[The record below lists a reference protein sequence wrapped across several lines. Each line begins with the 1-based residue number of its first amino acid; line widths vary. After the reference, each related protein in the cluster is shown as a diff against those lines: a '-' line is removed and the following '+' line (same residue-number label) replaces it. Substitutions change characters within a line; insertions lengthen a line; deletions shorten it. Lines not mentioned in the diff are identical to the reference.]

1 MRIRTAVA
9 ALSLAAVG
17 TLAPAGIAHADDD
30 WHVQVTRPA
39 PQGPGNWSN
48 TGSVDVS
55 SDDSRGL
62 CLSDLYC

>member
-1 MRIRTAVA
+1 MRVRTAVA

-17 TLAPAGIAHADDD
+17 ILAAAGIAHADDD

-39 PQGPGNWSN
+39 PLGTGDWSN

-55 SDDSRGL
+55 PDDSRGL